1 MNANN
6 EEPRKVLRRP
16 RKKPAEYYQSD
27 EWKQKHEEYKRQ
39 QELSRIQMTLDS
51 SMRSQTKI
59 IVKPTYK
66 ELLETP
72 FIARITAQLEKNDH
86 DGYCSDEDCKY
97 TRKIVK
103 TNIFVPEQYK
113 DHPVGQIEN
122 TREYKWANH
131 LPLQEVNIGGSM
143 YCKFVKPNRGV
154 GQHCYRYTIKN
165 VEIVENK
172 KYKGEAEE
180 KAVIKH
186 KKTQK
191 NGYVVMASQGS
202 YSDYENEPYGYSD
215 TEEGAM
221 DIAIEAVCYGEAR
234 DDKWDGSEGRF
245 QGASICDLDTMKKV
259 RLLHEEIEYYR
270 ERKNQ
275 EKPFRHERTW
285 INYTKEEQD
294 ENLKELYDKM
304 VAAKKRETRIV
315 KETFE
320 EMCQR
325 INDEQVASD
334 KVKKDKVKKDKIEI
348 DQGLRGDPR
357 LKYTFK
363 DMCQR
368 IIDEQVASD
377 KVKKDKVKKDKIE
390 IEIETDPRLKYTKEE
405 RKNYWEGQNP
415 DRITKKKEP
424 KSSEIIQ
431 ENVSMIATGL
441 TGFYNPKKECEIL
454 WNDEEEIKTNQIQ
467 ISTQNNKNGYIILA
481 QDGYDDYEVYGYT
494 EKNEEAENIAKEAVK
509 TGKQRLDYDEKEDEE
524 DVYNKANVYYRSII
538 VDLDTRRT
546 IWRS

>member
-16 RKKPAEYYQSD
+16 RTKKPAGYYQS
-27 EWKQKHEEYKRQ
+27 EEKEEEYKRQ

-66 ELLETP
+66 ELLGKP
-72 FIARITAQLEKNDH
+72 FLARITAQLEKNNH
-86 DGYCSDEDCKY
+86 DGYCSDEDCAY
-97 TRKIVK
+97 TRKIV
-103 TNIFVPEQYK
+103 TANIVVPEQYK

-131 LPLQEVNIGGSM
+131 LPLPEVNIGGSM

-172 KYKGEAEE
+172 KYKCKAEE

-186 KKTQK
+186 KTTRK

-221 DIAIEAVCYGEAR
+221 DIAIEAVCYGESR
-234 DDKWDGSEGRF
+234 DDKWDGGEGRF

-285 INYTKEEQD
+285 INYTKEEQE

-304 VAAKKRETRIV
+304 IAAKKRETRIV

-325 INDEQVASD
+325 INDEQVASEKAKND
-334 KVKKDKVKKDKIEI
+334 KVKKDKAKN
-348 DQGLRGDPR
+348 
-357 LKYTFK
+357 
-363 DMCQR
+363 
-368 IIDEQVASD
+368 D
-377 KVKKDKVKKDKIE
+377 KVKKDKAKKDK

-481 QDGYDDYEVYGYT
+481 QDGYYDYEVYGYT

-509 TGKQRLDYDEKEDEE
+509 TGKQRLDYDETYDEE
-524 DVYNKANVYYRSII
+524 DVYNNANVYYRSII
-538 VDLDTRRT
+538 VDLDTRKT
-546 IWRS
+546 ICEYNKYDKEEDK

>member
-1 MNANN
+1 
-6 EEPRKVLRRP
+6 
-16 RKKPAEYYQSD
+16 
-27 EWKQKHEEYKRQ
+27 
-39 QELSRIQMTLDS
+39 
-51 SMRSQTKI
+51 
-59 IVKPTYK
+59 
-66 ELLETP
+66 
-72 FIARITAQLEKNDH
+72 
-86 DGYCSDEDCKY
+86 
-97 TRKIVK
+97 
-103 TNIFVPEQYK
+103 
-113 DHPVGQIEN
+113 
-122 TREYKWANH
+122 
-131 LPLQEVNIGGSM
+131 
-143 YCKFVKPNRGV
+143 
-154 GQHCYRYTIKN
+154 
-165 VEIVENK
+165 
-172 KYKGEAEE
+172 
-180 KAVIKH
+180 
-186 KKTQK
+186 
-191 NGYVVMASQGS
+191 
-202 YSDYENEPYGYSD
+202 
-215 TEEGAM
+215 M

-325 INDEQVASD
+325 INDEQVASE
-334 KVKKDKVKKDKIEI
+334 KVKKDKVKKDK
-348 DQGLRGDPR
+348 
-357 LKYTFK
+357 
-363 DMCQR
+363 
-368 IIDEQVASD
+368 
-377 KVKKDKVKKDKIE
+377 
-390 IEIETDPRLKYTKEE
+390 IETDPRLKYTKEE

-424 KSSEIIQ
+424 KPNESIQ
-431 ENVSMIATGL
+431 ENVSNIATGL

-509 TGKQRLDYDEKEDEE
+509 TGKQRLDYDETEDED
-524 DVYNKANVYYRSII
+524 DVYNNSNVYYRSII

>member
-27 EWKQKHEEYKRQ
+27 EYKQKEEEYKRQ
-39 QELSRIQMTLDS
+39 QEQKLIEMTLDS
-51 SMRSQTKI
+51 SMKSQTKI

-97 TRKIVK
+97 TRKIVNA
-103 TNIFVPEQYK
+103 NIIVPEQYK
-113 DHPVGQIEN
+113 DHPVGQIAN
-122 TREYKWANH
+122 AREYKWANH
-131 LPLQEVNIGGSM
+131 LPLPEVNICGSM
-143 YCKFVKPNRGV
+143 YCKFVKPKRGV
-154 GQHCYRYTIKN
+154 GQHKYRYTIKN
-165 VEIVENK
+165 VEIVKNK
-172 KYKGEAEE
+172 KYKCKAEE

-186 KKTQK
+186 KKTKK

-215 TEEGAM
+215 TEEGAQI
-221 DIAIEAVCYGEAR
+221 IAIEAVCYGEER
-234 DDKWDGSEGRF
+234 DDKWDGGEGRF

-270 ERKNQ
+270 EIKNP
-275 EKPFRHERTW
+275 EKSFWSNDMRTW
-285 INYTKEEQD
+285 INYTKEEQE

-304 VAAKKRETRIV
+304 VAAKKRETRLV

-325 INDEQVASD
+325 INDEQVASE
-334 KVKKDKVKKDKIEI
+334 KAKKDK
-348 DQGLRGDPR
+348 
-357 LKYTFK
+357 
-363 DMCQR
+363 
-368 IIDEQVASD
+368 
-377 KVKKDKVKKDKIE
+377 
-390 IEIETDPRLKYTKEE
+390 IETDPRLKYTKEE
-405 RKNYWEGQNP
+405 RKTYWEGKNP
-415 DRITKKKEP
+415 DRITKKKEH
-424 KSSEIIQ
+424 KSSESIQENIQ

-467 ISTQNNKNGYIILA
+467 ISKQNSKKGYIILA

-509 TGKQRLDYDEKEDEE
+509 TGKQRLDYDETEDE
-524 DVYNKANVYYRSII
+524 DDLDNNSNVYYRSII

-546 IWRS
+546 ICEYTKYDKEEDK

>member
-1 MNANN
+1 MNTTKEARRCC
-6 EEPRKVLRRP
+6 PRIPV
-16 RKKPAEYYQSD
+16 EYED
-27 EWKQKHEEYKRQ
+27 CNQKHDEYKRQ
-39 QELSRIQMTLDS
+39 KEQKFREMRLDN
-51 SMRSQTKI
+51 SMKSQTNI
-59 IVKPTYK
+59 IEKPTYK
-66 ELLETP
+66 ELTKQP
-72 FIARITAQLEKNDH
+72 FIARITAQLETNDH

-103 TNIFVPEQYK
+103 ANIVVPEQYK

-131 LPLQEVNIGGSM
+131 LPLPEVNVQGSG
-143 YCKFVKPNRGV
+143 YCKFNKPKRGV
-154 GQHCYRYTIKN
+154 GQHKYRYNIMK

-172 KYKGEAEE
+172 KYKCEAEE

-186 KKTQK
+186 KK
-191 NGYVVMASQGS
+191 GYVVMASQGS

-234 DDKWDGSEGRF
+234 DDKWDGGEGMF
-245 QGASICDLDTMKKV
+245 HGASICDLDTMKNV
-259 RLLHEEIEYYR
+259 RLLYEEIDYYR
-270 ERKNQ
+270 ERKNP
-275 EKPFRHERTW
+275 KKSFWSNDMRTW
-285 INYTKEEQD
+285 INYTKEEQED
-294 ENLKELYDKM
+294 NLKELYDKM
-304 VAAKKRETRIV
+304 IAAKKRETRLI

-325 INDEQVASD
+325 INDEQVASEKAKKD
-334 KVKKDKVKKDKIEI
+334 KVKKDKVKKDK
-348 DQGLRGDPR
+348 
-357 LKYTFK
+357 
-363 DMCQR
+363 
-368 IIDEQVASD
+368 
-377 KVKKDKVKKDKIE
+377 
-390 IEIETDPRLKYTKEE
+390 IETDPRLKYTKEE
-405 RKNYWEGQNP
+405 RKTYWEGKNL

-509 TGKQRLDYDEKEDEE
+509 TGKQRLDYDETYDEE
-524 DVYNKANVYYRSII
+524 DVYNNANVYYRSII

-546 IWRS
+546 ICEYNKYDKEEDK